1 LENLHKKKEEKRW
14 VKMKK
19 RWSTYFY
26 MVMGCYGY
34 YFKDSFD
41 VSYSW
46 LDFFAYFSYCVE
58 LKGCVWV
65 LTEQEEVGEFEN
77 NWVGKGGE
85 L

>member
-1 LENLHKKKEEKRW
+1 
-14 VKMKK
+14 MKK
-19 RWSTYFY
+19 IDGVRISIWLWG
-26 MVMGCYGY
+26 VMGKISKILLMCLIHHWTCLLI
-34 YFKDSFD
+34 FP
-41 VSYSW
+41 
-46 LDFFAYFSYCVE
+46 YCVE